1 MSVRQAKATRRPD
14 ESSRPSAV
22 AARVGGTVERELLV
36 VAVVAMVAALPAF

>member
-22 AARVGGTVERELLV
+22 AARVGGTVERGL

>member
-22 AARVGGTVERELLV
+22 AARVGGTVEREL